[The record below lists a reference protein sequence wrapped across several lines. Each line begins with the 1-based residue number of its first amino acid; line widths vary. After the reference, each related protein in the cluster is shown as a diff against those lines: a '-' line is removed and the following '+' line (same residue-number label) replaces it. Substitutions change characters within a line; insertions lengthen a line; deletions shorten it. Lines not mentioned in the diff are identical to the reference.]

1 MIFAL
6 EAQNQYLKKDADTVF
21 LLVISVERIE
31 FLMKLNNITKFLGVA
46 VAVLALITFIVT
58 LDANDAIDQTQ
69 AIKIAELKLAEFAKE
84 RGIASSQFAKAN
96 IRKDANGWEIYYE
109 GVGKNSL
116 LVNIL
121 VGNTGGSELH
131 STPK

>member
-1 MIFAL
+1 
-6 EAQNQYLKKDADTVF
+6 
-21 LLVISVERIE
+21 
-31 FLMKLNNITKFLGVA
+31 MKLNNISKLGIAIVA
-46 VAVLALITFIVT
+46 LALIVFIVT
-58 LDANDAIDQTQ
+58 LDTNDAIDQTQ
-69 AIKIAELKLAEFAKE
+69 AIKIAETKLSEFAKE
-84 RGIASSQFAKAN
+84 KGIANNQFTKAN

-109 GVGKNSL
+109 GVGNNSL